1 MGTQSYWSFRCFQI
15 GYGNFGRTLAKIMGV
30 LTTDR
35 RVVMK
40 QSFWIK
46 KRGGM
51 LILSTPGIWLEL
63 PTVVAVLIPAAEKQG
78 SCDLMQYFAGAGWVR
93 VKGGARTGRNYYS
106 LC

>member
-1 MGTQSYWSFRCFQI
+1 M
-15 GYGNFGRTLAKIMGV
+15 KIMGV

-40 QSFWIK
+40 QSFLDK
-46 KRGGM
+46 KEGWDVD
-51 LILSTPGIWLEL
+51 LEHTWNLAGIWLEL